1 MSRQIDLEKKLSDE
15 DRAYLKEW
23 SRSDLIE
30 QNDRQF
36 GKPEPEPEV
45 SEDGGQ
51 DLPTADAKPFW
62 EEGKEPESKFVQR
75 PFDPQVTG
83 HFASE
88 PVDQGGE
95 PPEEVEI
102 DELTVDE
109 LKDEL
114 KARNLST
121 SGNKTD
127 LQKRL
132 AKAEQEDG

>member
-23 SRSDLIE
+23 SRNDLIE

-36 GKPEPEPEV
+36 GKPEPEPEI
-45 SEDGGQ
+45 SKEGGQ

-88 PVDQGGE
+88 PVDQGEGSE
-95 PPEEVEI
+95 VEEVAPE
-102 DELTVDE
+102 DLTVEE
-109 LKDEL
+109 LRAEL
-114 KARNLST
+114 RERDLPT
-121 SGNKTD
+121 DGNKAE
-127 LQKRL
+127 LVKRL
-132 AKAEQEDG
+132 KKAL